1 MARLKLPN
9 RTQRAERA
17 AKFSKLL
24 NEQDEMPIRLGW
36 HAGYKA
42 ALRDVHKALKVP
54 AKCPNPL
61 HGMTCTACGAK
72 LR

>member
-1 MARLKLPN
+1 MRLKLPN

-17 AKFSKLL
+17 AKFAKLL

-42 ALRDVHKALKVP
+42 ALRDVHKALNAPRRAIRAEFDAFVERHQP
-54 AKCPNPL
+54 
-61 HGMTCTACGAK
+61 
-72 LR
+72 R